1 MPERLHLQLLP
12 IMSGSKQYLRSLMPS
27 LSQVH
32 GALVTLVTMPVGT
45 RMLYGLAQEGHAP
58 KLFTRLNRF
67 GAPWISVAAVGSFL
81 ALGYMTLSSAASV
94 VFDWL
99 QQLFPWTSPFQPY
112 AAWISPVSF
121 SIIML
126 TGGFYVFIEGNW
138 SPQTF
143 VSSYFNIPF
152 GFVLYFGYKFWRK
165 TRLVTLE
172 EIPIQEFLHIANEI
186 PEPIPSPATGWRRL
200 NILWA

>member
-1 MPERLHLQLLP
+1 
-12 IMSGSKQYLRSLMPS
+12 MPS

-32 GALVTLVTMPVGT
+32 GALVTLVSRNSVGYSTSANPKTAMPVGT

-99 QQLFPWTSPFQPY
+99 QQLVSAASLVHWINIEVIYWGSFMAVRSKRSAVLSFLGQVPFNLTQRG
-112 AAWISPVSF
+112 SF
-121 SIIML
+121 RFHS
-126 TGGFYVFIEGNW
+126 V
-138 SPQTF
+138 
-143 VSSYFNIPF
+143 
-152 GFVLYFGYKFWRK
+152 
-165 TRLVTLE
+165 
-172 EIPIQEFLHIANEI
+172 
-186 PEPIPSPATGWRRL
+186 
-200 NILWA
+200 